1 MARSVLQR
9 KLRKGEV
16 VGDRFQIVRKL
27 GEGGCGSVYRAND
40 NRSGDSVA
48 VKVLENHEDLPRF
61 RREARVMQRT
71 SSEHVVRALSVG
83 VHEKTFAYMVMEFMD
98 GGRSRI

>member
-16 VGDRFQIVRKL
+16 LADRYQIARKL

-40 NRSGDSVA
+40 TKTGDIVA
-48 VKVLENHEDLPRF
+48 IKVLENHEDLPRF

-83 VHEKTFAYMVMEFMD
+83 VHDKTFAYLVMEFMD
-98 GGRSRI
+98 GGSIKI